1 MSPASLE
8 VRSSRWQLRIRS
20 NQLSSLEDAFGQSI
34 HIKCQSYFIKFNYFH
49 LKIGPFPYV
58 IDINGN
64 NIGTLTDYV
73 YGPIIEMA
81 LLEGSKIYMGGTF
94 TDSLIRDLY

>member
-1 MSPASLE
+1 LSPASLE

-20 NQLSSLEDAFGQSI
+20 NQLSSLEEAFGQSI
-34 HIKCQSYFIKFNYFH
+34 HTQSQSYFFKFNYSH
-49 LKIGPFPYV
+49 MKIGPFPYV

-81 LLEGSKIYMGGTF
+81 LLEGSKIYMGGTIM
-94 TDSLIRDLY
+94 DSPICDLY